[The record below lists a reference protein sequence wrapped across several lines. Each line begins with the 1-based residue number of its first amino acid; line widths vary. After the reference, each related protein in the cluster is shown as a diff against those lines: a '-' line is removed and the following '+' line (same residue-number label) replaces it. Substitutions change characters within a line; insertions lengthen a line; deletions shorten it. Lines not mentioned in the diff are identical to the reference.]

1 MAYKKEQIEEIFN
14 RIMSEII
21 HGRALRNILKDE
33 GMPAPETFY
42 VWLDQDESKSKRYAR
57 ACEYRADAIFDEI
70 IDIADE
76 TNNDTIILD
85 LGDGI
90 VSEKPNHEWIARS
103 RLRVDSRKWIASKL
117 APKKYGD
124 KIDVDHTTLGESI
137 NIISLG
143 SGKKPDGTT

>member
-76 TNNDTIILD
+76 TDNDTIYDIET
-85 LGDGI
+85 GA
-90 VSEKPNHEWIARS
+90 EKPNHEWIARS

-143 SGKKPDGTT
+143 SGKKPDEIT

>member
-70 IDIADE
+70 IDIADDSS
-76 TNNDTIILD
+76 NDTEYTEQ
-85 LGDGI
+85 G
-90 VSEKPNHEWIARS
+90 EKPNHEWISRS

-143 SGKKPDGTT
+143 SGKKPDGIT